1 MYPKNLKESAPIML
15 SIILENKEDNRAVRK
30 YDYYNNYNR
39 ESKKENQQLI
49 FGALIIFT
57 LIASFLALLVM
68 VILP

>member
-15 SIILENKEDNRAVRK
+15 SIILENKEDNRSEKK

-39 ESKKENQQLI
+39 ENKKQNLQLI
-49 FGALIIFT
+49 FGSLIIFT
-57 LIASFLALLVM
+57 LVSSFLALLVM